1 MKKAFTDDVFAVI
14 DLETTGTQ
22 RNQGDHIIQFGCA
35 IIKKR
40 KVVKTYSFLIN
51 PHREIPQAVENLTHI
66 SNEDVAKAH
75 DFSYYAPKIRKI
87 LENTIFVAHNVNFDL
102 PFLNYELVNAGLEP
116 LTGKAVDTV
125 ELAQIVFPT
134 FPSYKLRDLTARLR
148 IKHLNPHRADSDALV
163 TAKLLLKAI
172 KKLENLPQATLN
184 TLTSLSKGL
193 LRDTDYIFYEIGQ
206 VARQT
211 KRPLPK
217 DLVQVKHLIL
227 KKQNIA
233 PRRNDV
239 ASPGSFPQSDNEKK
253 ELFKKNLRFRRGQVS
268 LINRLHDFVYSDSDN
283 SLVVEAPNGS
293 GKTFS
298 YLMAYAYELYSG
310 RKLVVATPTK
320 VLQEQILKQEI
331 SQLLRVTRLDLDAQI
346 VKSSSHY
353 LDLDGFYNSLYQTD
367 NPIQQTLILQ
377 MGILIWLTETETGDL
392 DELQL
397 TNYQAPLFAAIE
409 HPGDARI
416 GTSFAEYDFWNLARS
431 RQEQSDILITNH
443 AYLANHYMDS
453 IWGQNPFL
461 VVDEAHRFVENVAS
475 SRNDSLQFESF
486 WGMCS
491 HLRNLLFY
499 AEDSAKARFGNNL
512 EFKLILDKLEKDTN
526 DLIHSINKIQQALY
540 DNRKFATSWEEKR
553 QNAISLGFQGQDLF
567 NNIKHFKHLLNL
579 MQDNIEIVRQETN
592 QLLFLLY
599 HQQNNLLTS
608 DDVLIRD
615 LQEEIDQLDYYS
627 EQNYLLL
634 DQLSDPKKLDH
645 EGFVLEISNEDD
657 PLSTNLTWLT
667 LDPEEEVKQLYH
679 YFDKKLFISATLAEQ
694 DDFSYTIKNLY
705 LDPKKTL
712 TYRAKPS
719 FKVEKHL
726 KVYALSDNNAPED
739 PNSPEYETFIS
750 NLLTQ
755 IKDYRHVLVLFTNLD
770 VIRDVF
776 SRLSENSNALKDYEI
791 LAQGLTG
798 SNEKIAKRF
807 GIAEKA
813 ILLGANS
820 FWEGIDFK
828 HNGVDLAIVTRLPFE
843 SPDQPEVKLRTECL
857 KKQVGADKIF
867 EVDTLP
873 RAILRFRQGCGR
885 LIRNERDHGVFVV
898 LDQRV
903 WNKSYGEQFL
913 SGLPV
918 SAKKVSKQQLLNVL
932 RNSKQNE

>member
-1 MKKAFTDDVFAVI
+1 MKKAFTDDVFAVV

-51 PHREIPQAVENLTHI
+51 PHREIPPAVENLTHI
-66 SNEDVAKAH
+66 SNEDVADAH
-75 DFSYYAPKIRKI
+75 DFRYYAPKIRKI

-102 PFLNYELVNAGLEP
+102 PFLNYELVSAGLEP
-116 LTGKAVDTV
+116 FTGKAIDTV
-125 ELAQIVFPT
+125 ELAQIAFPT
-134 FPSYKLRDLTARLR
+134 FPSYKLRDLTSRLK

-163 TAKLLLKAI
+163 TAKLLLKVI

-211 KRPLPK
+211 KRPLDK
-217 DLVQVKHLIL
+217 DLIQVKHLIL
-227 KKQNIA
+227 KRQNIA
-233 PRRNDV
+233 VRNNEAV
-239 ASPGSFPQSDNEKK
+239 TKGSFPQSDDEKK
-253 ELFKKNLRFRRGQVS
+253 ALFKKHLRFRRGQVS
-268 LINRLHDFVYSDSDN
+268 LINRLHDFVYSDSDD

-320 VLQEQILKQEI
+320 VLQEQILKQEVP
-331 SQLLRVTRLDLDAQI
+331 QLLRITHLDLDAQI

-397 TNYQAPLFAAIE
+397 TNYQAPLFTSIE

-416 GTSFAEYDFWNLARS
+416 GTAFADYDFWNLARS
-431 RQEQSDILITNH
+431 RQEQADILITNH

-499 AEDSAKARFGNNL
+499 ADDSAKVRFGNKL
-512 EFKLILDKLEKDTN
+512 EFKLILDKLEDHTT
-526 DLIHSINKIQQALY
+526 DLIHAINNVQNALY
-540 DNRKFATSWEEKR
+540 DNRRFATSREEKR
-553 QNAISLGFQGQDLF
+553 QNAISLGFQGKDLF
-567 NNIKHFKHLLNL
+567 RDIPQFRHLLNQ
-579 MQDNIEIVRQETN
+579 MQDNIELVRQETN
-592 QLLFLLY
+592 QILFLLY
-599 HQQNNLLTS
+599 HQQKNLLTS
-608 DDVLIRD
+608 DDVLIKD
-615 LQEEIDQLDYYS
+615 LQDEVDHLDYYS

-634 DQLSDPKKLDH
+634 DQLSEPKKLDH
-645 EGFVLEISNEDD
+645 KGFVLEISNKDD
-657 PLSTNLTWLT
+657 PLSTNLTWLM
-667 LDPEEEVKQLYH
+667 LDPEEEVQQLYH
-679 YFDKKLFISATLAEQ
+679 YFNKKLFISATLAEQ
-694 DDFSYTIKNLY
+694 DNFSYTIKNLY

-726 KVYALSDNNAPED
+726 KVYALSDINAPEN
-739 PNSPEYETFIS
+739 PNSPEYEEFVS
-750 NLLTQ
+750 NLLTK
-755 IKDYRHVLVLFTNLD
+755 IKNYDHILVLFTNLD

-776 SRLSENSNALKDYEI
+776 SRLSEDTDTLKDYEI

-843 SPDQPEVKLRTECL
+843 SPNQPEVKLRTESL
-857 KKQVGADKIF
+857 KKKIGADKIF
-867 EVDTLP
+867 DADTLP

-885 LIRNERDHGVFVV
+885 LIRNERDHGTFVV

-913 SGLPV
+913 AGLPV
-918 SAKKVSKQQLLNVL
+918 SAKKVSQQQLLNIL

>member
-1 MKKAFTDDVFAVI
+1 MKKAFTDDVFAVV

-125 ELAQIVFPT
+125 ELAQIAFPT

-239 ASPGSFPQSDNEKK
+239 ASPSSFPQSDDEKK

-331 SQLLRVTRLDLDAQI
+331 PQLLRVTHLDLDAQI

-353 LDLDGFYNSLYQTD
+353 LDLDGF
-367 NPIQQTLILQ
+367 
-377 MGILIWLTETETGDL
+377 
-392 DELQL
+392 
-397 TNYQAPLFAAIE
+397 
-409 HPGDARI
+409 
-416 GTSFAEYDFWNLARS
+416 RS
-431 RQEQSDILITNH
+431 
-443 AYLANHYMDS
+443 
-453 IWGQNPFL
+453 
-461 VVDEAHRFVENVAS
+461 
-475 SRNDSLQFESF
+475 
-486 WGMCS
+486 
-491 HLRNLLFY
+491 
-499 AEDSAKARFGNNL
+499 
-512 EFKLILDKLEKDTN
+512 
-526 DLIHSINKIQQALY
+526 
-540 DNRKFATSWEEKR
+540 EE
-553 QNAISLGFQGQDLF
+553 
-567 NNIKHFKHLLNL
+567 
-579 MQDNIEIVRQETN
+579 
-592 QLLFLLY
+592 
-599 HQQNNLLTS
+599 
-608 DDVLIRD
+608 
-615 LQEEIDQLDYYS
+615 
-627 EQNYLLL
+627 
-634 DQLSDPKKLDH
+634 
-645 EGFVLEISNEDD
+645 
-657 PLSTNLTWLT
+657 
-667 LDPEEEVKQLYH
+667 
-679 YFDKKLFISATLAEQ
+679 
-694 DDFSYTIKNLY
+694 
-705 LDPKKTL
+705 
-712 TYRAKPS
+712 
-719 FKVEKHL
+719 
-726 KVYALSDNNAPED
+726 
-739 PNSPEYETFIS
+739 
-750 NLLTQ
+750 
-755 IKDYRHVLVLFTNLD
+755 
-770 VIRDVF
+770 
-776 SRLSENSNALKDYEI
+776 RL
-791 LAQGLTG
+791 
-798 SNEKIAKRF
+798 
-807 GIAEKA
+807 
-813 ILLGANS
+813 
-820 FWEGIDFK
+820 
-828 HNGVDLAIVTRLPFE
+828 
-843 SPDQPEVKLRTECL
+843 
-857 KKQVGADKIF
+857 
-867 EVDTLP
+867 
-873 RAILRFRQGCGR
+873 
-885 LIRNERDHGVFVV
+885 
-898 LDQRV
+898 
-903 WNKSYGEQFL
+903 
-913 SGLPV
+913 
-918 SAKKVSKQQLLNVL
+918 
-932 RNSKQNE
+932 

>member
-1 MKKAFTDDVFAVI
+1 
-14 DLETTGTQ
+14 
-22 RNQGDHIIQFGCA
+22 
-35 IIKKR
+35 
-40 KVVKTYSFLIN
+40 
-51 PHREIPQAVENLTHI
+51 
-66 SNEDVAKAH
+66 
-75 DFSYYAPKIRKI
+75 
-87 LENTIFVAHNVNFDL
+87 
-102 PFLNYELVNAGLEP
+102 
-116 LTGKAVDTV
+116 
-125 ELAQIVFPT
+125 
-134 FPSYKLRDLTARLR
+134 
-148 IKHLNPHRADSDALV
+148 
-163 TAKLLLKAI
+163 
-172 KKLENLPQATLN
+172 
-184 TLTSLSKGL
+184 
-193 LRDTDYIFYEIGQ
+193 
-206 VARQT
+206 
-211 KRPLPK
+211 
-217 DLVQVKHLIL
+217 
-227 KKQNIA
+227 
-233 PRRNDV
+233 
-239 ASPGSFPQSDNEKK
+239 
-253 ELFKKNLRFRRGQVS
+253 
-268 LINRLHDFVYSDSDN
+268 
-283 SLVVEAPNGS
+283 
-293 GKTFS
+293 
-298 YLMAYAYELYSG
+298 
-310 RKLVVATPTK
+310 
-320 VLQEQILKQEI
+320 
-331 SQLLRVTRLDLDAQI
+331 
-346 VKSSSHY
+346 
-353 LDLDGFYNSLYQTD
+353 
-367 NPIQQTLILQ
+367 
-377 MGILIWLTETETGDL
+377 
-392 DELQL
+392 
-397 TNYQAPLFAAIE
+397 
-409 HPGDARI
+409 
-416 GTSFAEYDFWNLARS
+416 
-431 RQEQSDILITNH
+431 
-443 AYLANHYMDS
+443 MDS

-499 AEDSAKARFGNNL
+499 AEDSAKVRFGNNI
-512 EFKLILDKLEKDTN
+512 EFKIILDKLEKNTT
-526 DLIHSINKIQQALY
+526 DLIHSINKVQQALY
-540 DNRKFATSWEEKR
+540 DNRNFATSREERR

-567 NNIKHFKHLLNL
+567 RNVPQFKQLLSQ

-599 HQQNNLLTS
+599 HQQKNLLTS

-615 LQEEIDQLDYYS
+615 LQEEIDHLDYYS

-634 DQLSDPKKLDH
+634 DQLSEPQKLDH

-657 PLSTNLTWLT
+657 PLSTNLTWLM
-667 LDPEEEVKQLYH
+667 LDPEEEVQQLYQ
-679 YFDKKLFISATLAEQ
+679 YFDKKLFISATLAQQ
-694 DDFSYTIKNLY
+694 DNFSYTIKNLY

-726 KVYALSDNNAPED
+726 KVYALSDNDAPED
-739 PNSPEYETFIS
+739 PNSPEYEEFIS

-755 IKDYRHVLVLFTNLD
+755 IKNYNHILVLFTNLD

-776 SRLSENSNALKDYEI
+776 SKLSESNNLKDYEI

-813 ILLGANS
+813 VLLGANS

-885 LIRNERDHGVFVV
+885 LIRNERDHGIFII

-913 SGLPV
+913 AGLPV